1 MWCLLR
7 MEDGRVREKAQL
19 VLLSLLRQNK
29 KLSIEGELYRKVDM
43 ENSSSTVKM
52 EKSNREIVM
61 GMILIL
67 PRVSP

>member
-7 MEDGRVREKAQL
+7 MEDGRAREKAQL
-19 VLLSLLRQNK
+19 VLLSLLRRNK
-29 KLSIEGELYRKVDM
+29 KLSIEGEPYRKVDM